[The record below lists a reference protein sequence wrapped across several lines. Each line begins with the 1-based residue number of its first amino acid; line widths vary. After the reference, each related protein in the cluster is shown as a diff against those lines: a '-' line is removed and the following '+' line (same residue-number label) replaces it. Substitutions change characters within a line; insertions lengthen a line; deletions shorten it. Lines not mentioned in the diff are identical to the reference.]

1 MSISIY
7 QAMPLV
13 LTSSISQIMVDTI
26 KSTPE
31 LQNISETEKND
42 ILNKSINLIPLILNN
57 ISSSPCAQINI
68 TEFREFIK
76 REVEKINTNINNNT
90 NDDSEYSNYVIK
102 PNFGTII
109 YYAIFLSND
118 DDYINNMYIS
128 WCNIKKMCNLL
139 TNLYKDNMTNS
150 DNLNNINF
158 FITMNDVFNK
168 FTSSTIE
175 IIPDEDINSQNGGG
189 TEKLAIIL
197 LWAFLLIF
205 ITLYQEYEKIT
216 TGTNPQEFNKIMR
229 AIDYS
234 KPEIQSREV
243 LASSS
248 YNDNISFVG
257 QVKDKITLVTLET
270 ILNDVA
276 RNFVDVNRTS
286 ETNIALGNIE
296 AITIGLSKFTES
308 STVRGIATIFEN
320 NPYAA
325 AFKEKR
331 AEFLST
337 KIVSS
342 LYKLGLS
349 SGDIYRLLY
358 LGNNFFIEFMPL
370 IEKLENIKKN
380 SVDRSEIQSFRK
392 NTYNLLSTPPVRII
406 LDSILA
412 SSGLAPLIKIKDVI
426 LYLLKDNEDPA
437 SLEAQLLLVKSAQ
450 SDLQF
455 GLDIVQQIMIY
466 SGEGSQIT
474 TTNESSQPQP
484 SLIDDSYPSMDGGIY
499 KKRKT
504 TKKRRNKKTT
514 KKRRNKKTMKKRRN
528 KKIIKNNEKQ

>member
-1 MSISIY
+1 
-7 QAMPLV
+7 
-13 LTSSISQIMVDTI
+13 
-26 KSTPE
+26 
-31 LQNISETEKND
+31 
-42 ILNKSINLIPLILNN
+42 
-57 ISSSPCAQINI
+57 
-68 TEFREFIK
+68 
-76 REVEKINTNINNNT
+76 
-90 NDDSEYSNYVIK
+90 
-102 PNFGTII
+102 
-109 YYAIFLSND
+109 
-118 DDYINNMYIS
+118 
-128 WCNIKKMCNLL
+128 
-139 TNLYKDNMTNS
+139 
-150 DNLNNINF
+150 
-158 FITMNDVFNK
+158 
-168 FTSSTIE
+168 
-175 IIPDEDINSQNGGG
+175 
-189 TEKLAIIL
+189 
-197 LWAFLLIF
+197 
-205 ITLYQEYEKIT
+205 
-216 TGTNPQEFNKIMR
+216 MR

-504 TKKRRNKKTT
+504 TKKRRNKKTM
-514 KKRRNKKTMKKRRN
+514 KKRRNKKTIKKRRN